1 MPHVPYRE
9 ILTKNP
15 NARYVWLVN
24 DHDIEDNQL
33 LRYGVIN
40 HGLKYDMICNNPRSG
55 YRHWILNKNI
65 AGKKLNDFI
74 IEWLTVNLNSLI
86 MDTRNPTNPADK
98 DGIIYYGTY
107 RKHRQVSFEKFLTEG
122 VSLSCSPKNVKK
134 FQAINCNCTYVD
146 KLSWKKNEEDLRKYK
161 YSIYIED
168 LHTHSN
174 YAFLANRFYESLMN
188 DVVMLFDAGC
198 ENTIKNCGYN
208 LSPNIIIDEKRLSKG
223 LTNYVSS
230 LNYEEEL
237 KHQRQF
243 VQQAFLEK
251 TTAIQKIKDFLT

>member
-1 MPHVPYRE
+1 
-9 ILTKNP
+9 
-15 NARYVWLVN
+15 
-24 DHDIEDNQL
+24 
-33 LRYGVIN
+33 
-40 HGLKYDMICNNPRSG
+40 
-55 YRHWILNKNI
+55 
-65 AGKKLNDFI
+65 
-74 IEWLTVNLNSLI
+74 

-134 FQAINCNCTYVD
+134 FQAINCKCAYVE

-168 LHTHSN
+168 LHTHNN
-174 YAFLANRFYESLMN
+174 YAFLANRFYEALMS

-208 LSPNIIIDEKRLSKG
+208 LSPNVLVDEKRLSKG
-223 LTNYVSS
+223 LTTYVSS

-237 KHQRQF
+237 KHQKQF
-243 VQQAFLEK
+243 VAQAFAEK
-251 TTAIQKIKDFLT
+251 SDAIQKIKNFLK